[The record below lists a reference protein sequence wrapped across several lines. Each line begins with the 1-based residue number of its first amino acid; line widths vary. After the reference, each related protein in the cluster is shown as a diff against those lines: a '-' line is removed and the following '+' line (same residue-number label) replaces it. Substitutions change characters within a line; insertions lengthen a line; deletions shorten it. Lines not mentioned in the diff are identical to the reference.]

1 VSSAISTL
9 TKVYKERAIYSQGD
23 LAMVGVTSN
32 TVPWE
37 LLRAAGLHPMLLS
50 PRPLHTPCADRYME
64 DVFSARIKAIFD
76 FLVSAESVRLSAVFI
91 PRTSEQEH
99 KLYLYLREVIRQ
111 GTERSPEPILYN
123 LLHARSPEAEAYGLE
138 RTHELKHKLE
148 QLTGRHIEEQA
159 LSTAIAEGNAARQAI
174 RGLLKQREDRAPRLS
189 GAEALVLIGAW
200 YFMDRSVYAR
210 LLQDAL
216 REIEARPPLE
226 GPRILIKGPPL
237 DSPTLS
243 ALIES
248 HGAIVVAED
257 DWWGSRAA
265 GQNIDPSMD
274 PIRAIFEKYYFDVPS
289 PRVFPSAIAD
299 DWFCR
304 KASEVDG
311 VIFFLPP
318 DDDVLGWDYPRLRDF
333 LDERAIPHLMLRS
346 EASDQIPA
354 FIAKLRH
361 A

>member
-1 VSSAISTL
+1 
-9 TKVYKERAIYSQGD
+9 
-23 LAMVGVTSN
+23 MVGVTSN

-37 LLRAAGLHPMLLS
+37 LLRAAGLHPILLS
-50 PRPLHTPCADRYME
+50 PRRLRTPFADRYME

-76 FLVSAESVRLSAVFI
+76 YLVSAESAPVSAVFI

-111 GTERSPEPILYN
+111 GTEQSPEPILYN

-138 RTHELKHKLE
+138 RTHQLKHKLE
-148 QLTGRHIEEQA
+148 QLAGRRIEDQA
-159 LSTAIAEGNAARQAI
+159 LSAAITEGNAARQAI
-174 RGLLKQREDRAPRLS
+174 RGLLQHREGLAPRLS
-189 GAEALVLIGAW
+189 GSEALMLIGAW
-200 YFMDRSVYAR
+200 YFMDRSSYAR

-216 REIEARPPLE
+216 REIEARTPLE

-237 DSPTLS
+237 DSLALC

-265 GQNIDPSMD
+265 GRDIDPSVD
-274 PIRAIFEKYYFDVPS
+274 PIRAIFEKYYFDAPS

-299 DWFCR
+299 DWFFR
-304 KASEVDG
+304 KAPEVDG
-311 VIFFLPP
+311 VIFYLPP
-318 DDDVLGWDYPRLRDF
+318 DDDVIGWDYPRLRDF
-333 LDERAIPHLMLRS
+333 LDEHAIPHLMLRS
-346 EASDQIPA
+346 EASDQLPA
-354 FIAKLRH
+354 FIQRLRYG
-361 A
+361 